1 MNVGIST
8 FTDYVVIGDDVTI
21 FNSKVANEYV
31 RFLKLFDIEISKAK
45 SLESGGNPSSAE
57 IAKRLFING
66 SEISPIPYDALE
78 SSVKNYLLF
87 PNLARLCVE
96 RDVTIDIANQA
107 PVQSTLEAV
116 YKSRTAKKVLTLLS
130 FPLQALPFGI
140 TTDLW
145 DETDSIEIESVFNEL
160 QKEHI
165 TSKAKSL
172 YENELMSIPN
182 MGTLGLALES
192 GDGPEGLSFHPLFV
206 LLRAYRDRCGSIH
219 QGITIK
225 GLDSKDWSLIPFL
238 VNPMIPNFVRRT
250 HMIEKVRSTIILK
263 VFQKLMDKTST

>member
-1 MNVGIST
+1 MYGPKISKLWKELMVNRKFFVDEKRSVSYGQGQPMGLLSSWAAFAVTHHVIVETCAMNVGINT

-107 PVQSTLEAV
+107 PVQSTLEAI
-116 YKSRTAKKVLTLLS
+116 YKSKTAKKVLTLLS
-130 FPLQALPFGI
+130 FPLQSLPFGI
-140 TTDLW
+140 TSDLW
-145 DETDSIEIESVFNEL
+145 DETDSIEIETVFNEL
-160 QKEHI
+160 QLEHI

-172 YENELMSIPN
+172 YENELMNIPD
-182 MGTLGLALES
+182 MGTLGQALES
-192 GDGPEGLSFHPLFV
+192 GDGP
-206 LLRAYRDRCGSIH
+206 
-219 QGITIK
+219 
-225 GLDSKDWSLIPFL
+225 
-238 VNPMIPNFVRRT
+238 
-250 HMIEKVRSTIILK
+250 
-263 VFQKLMDKTST
+263 